1 MDINTLLTE
10 LVVIADTLDRH
21 NMTDVAADLDAAIF
35 ILSSEDAQP
44 LNKSLSSLAREHYAS
59 VEGRDIPNEVMEA
72 AAVKSV
78 QDIAALTNK
87 ILDLEPKLMI
97 SVLRSLVQSMSSVLA
112 PGQTRA
118 VAEPVKIKLPR
129 TEEGL
134 QEHNI
139 TSTIGYIFSANL
151 AGKYR
156 VDLLNPSDMATVVIK
171 ATTAAKQAYE
181 AMPYK
186 LILEIYDG
194 DARSVESAE
203 PIRRNLI
210 YNFPAEYLRNG
221 EIEPKGQQPITAR
234 FKLFPLSAG
243 TP

>member
-97 SVLRSLVQSMSSVLA
+97 SVLRSLVQSMRSVLA
-112 PGQTRA
+112 PGQSLTESS
-118 VAEPVKIKLPR
+118 VSKGAELLAEAERKLAQENELQSLGYR
-129 TEEGL
+129 IGVLRSGL
-134 QEHNI
+134 E
-139 TSTIGYIFSANL
+139 
-151 AGKYR
+151 K
-156 VDLLNPSDMATVVIK
+156 
-171 ATTAAKQAYE
+171 
-181 AMPYK
+181 
-186 LILEIYDG
+186 
-194 DARSVESAE
+194 
-203 PIRRNLI
+203 
-210 YNFPAEYLRNG
+210 NG
-221 EIEPKGQQPITAR
+221 NG
-234 FKLFPLSAG
+234 
-243 TP
+243 